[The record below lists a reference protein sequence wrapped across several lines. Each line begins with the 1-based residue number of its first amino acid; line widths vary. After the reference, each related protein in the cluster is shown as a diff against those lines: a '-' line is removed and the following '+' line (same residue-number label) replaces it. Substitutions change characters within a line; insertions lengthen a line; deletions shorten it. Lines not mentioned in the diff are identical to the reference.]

1 MSNTEIV
8 AALKTAFTGYDS
20 NDRGPLTALLA
31 DDFTFE
37 MSDSMPY
44 GGTYVGPDEFAAF
57 WQEVGKEWRY
67 FRYDAHEIID
77 AGDTIVV
84 PVKTDA
90 LSTRGIRMRNEH
102 LFLFKVK
109 DGRLVYGRLYA
120 DTARGRDV
128 LAGLEPRRYQRL
140 EPRSQAPR

>member
-20 NDRGPLTALLA
+20 NDRGPLTAFLA

-77 AGDTIVV
+77 AGDTVVV

-102 LFLFKVK
+102 LFLFKVE

>member
-1 MSNTEIV
+1 MLYRCVCGLYAISVIVVIFFFFKQKTAYEIV
-8 AALKTAFTGYDS
+8 AALKTAFAGYES

-44 GGTYVGPDEFAAF
+44 GGTYVGPEEFAAF

-77 AGDTIVV
+77 AGDTILV

-90 LSTRGIRMRNEH
+90 LSTRGITTRNQH
-102 LFLFKVK
+102 PFLFKVK
-109 DGRLVYGRLYA
+109 DGRLVF
-120 DTARGRDV
+120 
-128 LAGLEPRRYQRL
+128 
-140 EPRSQAPR
+140 